1 MQEAHEL
8 DNPHAKALES
18 IMKSTLNV
26 IALQQEHILELD
38 KQIDTLRWIVLV
50 VAISGAITQICSL
63 IRAWG

>member
-8 DNPHAKALES
+8 DNSHAKALEE

-50 VAISGAITQICSL
+50 VAISGAITQICGL

>member
-8 DNPHAKALES
+8 DNSHAKALEE

-50 VAISGAITQICSL
+50 VAISGAITSTAAL
-63 IRAWG
+63 